1 VLADLGCAQNGN
13 DRRTLLQTDVALED
27 ARKRV
32 LLDRIAGYL
41 YLFVTV
47 F

>member
-1 VLADLGCAQNGN
+1 MTAEPYCLAGDVLDGMRQ
-13 DRRTLLQTDVALED
+13 
-27 ARKRV
+27 RV

-41 YLFVTV
+41 YLFMTV

>member
-1 VLADLGCAQNGN
+1 MTAELYCQAGDVLD
-13 DRRTLLQTDVALED
+13 DT
-27 ARKRV
+27 RKRV